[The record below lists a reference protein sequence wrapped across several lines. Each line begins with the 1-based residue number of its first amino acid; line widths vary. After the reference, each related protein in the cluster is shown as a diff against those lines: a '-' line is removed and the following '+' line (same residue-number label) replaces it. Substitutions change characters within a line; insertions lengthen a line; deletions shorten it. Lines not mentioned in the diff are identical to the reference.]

1 MARPSITHEDLLA
14 AINAAGR
21 EQPKRPTGKGWTS
34 VPEMAKRE
42 GVSRGTIRWRM
53 QLAVDHGLKVERFV
67 GSDYDPNGKLVKQT
81 WFRVK
86 R

>member
-1 MARPSITHEDLLA
+1 MKVTSDDLLA
-14 AINAAGR
+14 AINEFGK
-21 EQPKRPTGKGWTS
+21 EQPKRPTGKGWES
-34 VPEMAKRE
+34 VGAMAKRE

-53 QLAVDHGLKVERFV
+53 QLAVDNGLKVERFV

-86 R
+86 P